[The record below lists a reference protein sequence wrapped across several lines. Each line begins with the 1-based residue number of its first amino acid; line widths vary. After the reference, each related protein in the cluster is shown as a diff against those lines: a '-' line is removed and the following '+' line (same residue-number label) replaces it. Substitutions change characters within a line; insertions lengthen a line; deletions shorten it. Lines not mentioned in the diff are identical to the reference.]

1 MRQGPLAGDLPH
13 RESQG
18 SCQCKITQECPSMA
32 HFPQGNEKDPIVTLD
47 VEKAYCAHFA
57 QDLIAAYLR

>member
-13 RESQG
+13 KEIQG
-18 SCQCKITQECPSMA
+18 SCQCKIPQECPSMA
-32 HFPQGNEKDPIVTLD
+32 HFPQGDEKDPIVTLD

-57 QDLIAAYLR
+57 